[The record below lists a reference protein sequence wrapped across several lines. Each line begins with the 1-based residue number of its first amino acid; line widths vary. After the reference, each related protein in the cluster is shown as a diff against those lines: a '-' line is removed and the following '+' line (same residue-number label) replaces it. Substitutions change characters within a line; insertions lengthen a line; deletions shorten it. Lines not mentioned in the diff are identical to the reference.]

1 MVALASSL
9 ACLRSKPF
17 TVTLPEVGFN
27 KAQIILKV
35 VVLPAPLGPNKPK
48 ISPLCTL
55 KLD

>member
-1 MVALASSL
+1 MVALASSF

-35 VVLPAPLGPNKPK
+35 VVLPAPFGPNNPK